1 MSFKIEE
8 ATIKELQDELESE
21 KITSKQLV
29 QIYLDKINEQNQNG
43 PKLNA
48 IRQTNPDALAI
59 AEQLDKERSKETK
72 GLLYGIPII
81 IKNNINTADQM
92 ATTAGSLALQ
102 DNYPQEDAFIVKKL
116 REAGA
121 IILATANLTE
131 FANFMAYE
139 MPNGYSS
146 LGGQVLNPYKPG
158 VFDTGG
164 SSAGT
169 GSAIAANF
177 AAAGIGTETSGSIL
191 SPASSNSLVGIKPTI
206 GLVSRTGIIPI
217 SHSQDTAGPMTR
229 TVEDAAIM
237 LTAIAGQD
245 ASDSS
250 TKDFPG
256 NNLDYTAS
264 LSINGLTGRRIGID
278 RSTFEEL
285 SEAEL
290 TIIEEAIVTIKEK
303 GATIIDP
310 IEIPEHELDMV
321 VMKHEF
327 KHDLNN
333 YLKTVSKAVPVKSLK
348 DIIAFNL
355 ENKELALKYNQELLE
370 DSEAMSDD
378 PNDPAY
384 LESRAMDIKYA
395 GELGIDA
402 VMEKHNLDAILSAN
416 NWGASLPAKAGYP
429 SITIPAGYTIEGK
442 PVGVTF
448 SAKAFSEQT
457 LIKLGFSY
465 EQATKHRIEPTYVSE
480 KS

>member
-8 ATIKELQDELESE
+8 ATIKELQNELEYGN
-21 KITSKQLV
+21 ITSKQLV
-29 QIYLDKINEQNQNG
+29 QLYLDKINEHNLNG

-48 IRQTNPDALAI
+48 VRQTNPDALAI
-59 AEQLDKERSKETK
+59 AEQLDKERSKETN

-81 IKNNINTADQM
+81 IKNNINTRDQM

-102 DNYPQEDAFIVKKL
+102 HNYPEEDAFIVKKL

-146 LGGQVLNPYKPG
+146 LGGQVLNPYNPG
-158 VFDTGG
+158 VFDVGG

-177 AAAGIGTETSGSIL
+177 ATAGIGTETSGSIL

-237 LTAIAGQD
+237 LTVMAGQD
-245 ASDSS
+245 ESDSS
-250 TKDFPG
+250 TKNFPG
-256 NNLDYTAS
+256 NDTDYTSS
-264 LSINGLTGRRIGID
+264 LLEDGLKGSRIGID
-278 RSTFEEL
+278 RSTFAEL
-285 SEAEL
+285 SEEEV
-290 TIIEEAIVTIKEK
+290 TVIEEAIATIKQQ

-310 IEIPEHELDMV
+310 IKIHTPELDMV

-327 KHDLNN
+327 KHDLNK
-333 YLKTVSKAVPVKSLK
+333 YLKTVSEDVSVKNLK
-348 DIIAFNL
+348 DIIAFNQQ
-355 ENKELALKYNQELLE
+355 NNELALKYNQELLE

-378 PNDPAY
+378 PTDPAY
-384 LESRAMDIKYA
+384 LESRAMDLKYSR
-395 GELGIDA
+395 ELGIDA
-402 VMEKHNLDAILSAN
+402 VMEKHNLDAILSPN

-429 SITIPAGYTIEGK
+429 SITIPAGYTDEGK
-442 PVGVTF
+442 PVGITF
-448 SAKAFSEQT
+448 SAKAFSEQI
-457 LIKLGFSY
+457 LIKLGYSY
-465 EQATKHRIEPTYVSE
+465 EQATKHRIEPRFQ
-480 KS
+480 

>member
-1 MSFKIEE
+1 MTIKIEE
-8 ATIKELQDELESE
+8 ATIKEIQNALQSGG
-21 KITSKQLV
+21 ITSKQLV
-29 QIYLDKINEQNQNG
+29 EMYQEKIHELDQNG
-43 PKLNA
+43 PTLNA
-48 IRQTNPDALAI
+48 IRQVNPDALKI
-59 AEQLDKERSKETK
+59 AAELDQNRGKEVQ

-81 IKNNINTADQM
+81 LKNNINTADQM
-92 ATTAGSLALQ
+92 ATTAGSLALKE
-102 DNYPQEDAFIVKKL
+102 NFAKADAFIAKKL
-116 REAGA
+116 RNAGA

-131 FANFMAYE
+131 FANFMAYD

-146 LGGQVLNPYKPG
+146 LGGQVLNPYHPG

-169 GSAIAANF
+169 GAAIAANF
-177 AAAGIGTETSGSIL
+177 AVAGIGTETSGSIL
-191 SPASSNSLVGIKPTI
+191 SPASSNSLVGIKPTV

-245 ASDSS
+245 TSDSS
-250 TKDFPG
+250 TNHSPG
-256 NNLDYTAS
+256 NDLDYTSS
-264 LSINGLTGRRIGID
+264 LVTNGLNGSRIGID
-278 RSTFEEL
+278 RSTFVEL
-285 SEAEL
+285 SEAEI
-290 TIIEEAIVTIKEK
+290 TVIEKAIATIKEQ
-303 GATIIDP
+303 GAIVIDP
-310 IEIPEHELDMV
+310 IEMPVQELDMV

-333 YLKTVSKAVPVKSLK
+333 YLKTVSEDIPVKSLK

-355 ENKELALKYNQELLE
+355 KNKKLALKYNQELLE

-378 PNDPAY
+378 PNDPTY

-402 VMEKHNLDAILSAN
+402 IMEQHNLDAILSPN

-465 EQATKHRIEPTYVSE
+465 EQATKHRIEPTFQ
-480 KS
+480 